1 LTVPLA
7 RTAVV
12 ATTAAVLLAAAG
24 CGKDDHK
31 TSGAKSI
38 KVTLTDGG
46 CVPAPHSVSAGA
58 FRFDIDSK
66 TTKST
71 EFELLKGNKIMGEK
85 ENLTKGL
92 SGNFSLRLAE
102 GEYTAYCPGAKKEKT
117 KFTVTKGGGGA
128 SADPA
133 VKSALDA
140 ATGQYHDYVVDQA
153 TQLVANTKAF
163 TAAVRAGDLAKA
175 KSLYGAPRLNYERIE
190 PVAESFGDLDPAI
203 DARIDDVSDPTRWTG
218 FHRLEKALWADQNL
232 AGTAPVADQL
242 DSDTQKLLDL
252 VKKETYQPAQLANG
266 ATELLNEVGK
276 TKITGEEER
285 YSRFDLL
292 DIAANVQG
300 SQQAFTFLI
309 PALQKLD
316 PTLVTTVNDRF
327 ATVTG
332 QVEAHRQGDGY
343 APYTALTP
351 DQVKQ
356 LSQAV
361 DAVAEP
367 LSTVAGKVTV

>member
-1 LTVPLA
+1 MPLA

-12 ATTAAVLLAAAG
+12 AATAAALLASVA
-24 CGKDDHK
+24 CSKKDDPK
-31 TSGAKSI
+31 SSGAKSI
-38 KVTLTDGG
+38 KVTLTDAG
-46 CVPAPHSVSAGA
+46 CVPDPHTVPAGA
-58 FRFDIDSK
+58 LRFDVDSM

-71 EFELLKGNKIMGEK
+71 EFEILKGTRIMGEK

-117 KFTVTKGGGGA
+117 KFTVTKGAAHA

-133 VKSALDA
+133 VRAALDA
-140 ATGQYHDYVVDQA
+140 ATRQYHDYVADQA
-153 TQLVANTKAF
+153 AQLVTNTKAF
-163 TAAVRAGDLAKA
+163 TDAVRAGDLAKA
-175 KSLYGAPRLNYERIE
+175 KALYGAPRLNYERIE

-232 AGTAPVADQL
+232 TGAAPIADKL
-242 DSDTQKLLDL
+242 DADTQKLLEQ
-252 VKKETYQPAQLANG
+252 VKKESYQPAQLANG

-285 YSRFDLL
+285 YSHLDLL
-292 DIAANVQG
+292 DIAANTQG

-316 PTLVTTVNDRF
+316 PALVTTVNDRF
-327 ATVTG
+327 ATVTA
-332 QVEAHRQGDGY
+332 QVEGHRQGDGY